1 MHMKTAD
8 DKKTLRKISGT
19 VAMSLVVANMIGTGI
34 FTTTG
39 LLIEDLGNPMIV
51 LLAWL
56 VGGIAALAGA
66 LTYAELGV
74 RMPQSGGEYL
84 YLSKLY
90 HPALGFVAAWISLIV
105 GFAAPVAAVAVA
117 FANYLQGVFPGLP
130 VIATALLAVAAFSGL
145 HLWSVKTGGAVQNI
159 ITWLKVI
166 LILGFIAGG
175 LIVAA
180 PENSTPV
187 LSVAPEKDAIFSSVF
202 ASSLILVMYSYSGW
216 NAAAYVGGEIR
227 NPAKSLP
234 LALVGGTLLVIA
246 IYLAMNYMFL
256 SSVPE
261 QIISGKVE
269 AGHYV
274 ANEIFGKAGGHVV
287 SLLISGFLLSTLS
300 SMIMAGPRVYKAVGE
315 DYRLFRRLAKTSSTG
330 APYYAVLLQ
339 MAVAALL
346 IVTFT
351 FETILVY
358 TGFTLSLFAGLTV
371 GGLFILRKRYGK
383 GKSYKNPAYPAAP
396 VVFII
401 ITLWM
406 IAHAL
411 VNQPMA
417 SVAGLATIAAGL
429 LLYIAQKRFS

>member
-1 MHMKTAD
+1 
-8 DKKTLRKISGT
+8 
-19 VAMSLVVANMIGTGI
+19 MSLVIANMIGTGI

-39 LLIEDLGNPMIV
+39 LLIEDLGNPVVV

-90 HPALGFVAAWISLIV
+90 HPTLGFVAAWVSLIV

-117 FANYLQGVFPGLP
+117 FANYLQGVFPDLP
-130 VIATALLAVAAFSGL
+130 VIATALIAVAGFSGL
-145 HLWSVKTGGAVQNI
+145 HLWSVKAGGAVQNI

-175 LIVAA
+175 IIWAS
-180 PENSTPV
+180 PESSKPALNMTF
-187 LSVAPEKDAIFSSVF
+187 DNNAIFSSVF
-202 ASSLILVMYSYSGW
+202 AASLILVMYSYSGW
-216 NAAAYVGGEIR
+216 NAAAYVGGEIK
-227 NPAKSLP
+227 NPAKNLP
-234 LALVGGTLLVIA
+234 MALVGGTVIVII

-256 SSVPE
+256 SSVPQE
-261 QIISGKVE
+261 VIAGKVE

-274 ANEIFGKAGGHVV
+274 AGEIFGTSGGVVV

-300 SMIMAGPRVYKAVGE
+300 SMIMAGPRIYKAVGE
-315 DYRLFRRLAKTSSTG
+315 DYRVFRLLAKTSPGG
-330 APYYAVLLQ
+330 APYYAILLQ
-339 MAVAALL
+339 LFVAALL
-346 IVTFT
+346 IITFT

-371 GGLFILRKRYGK
+371 GGIFILRRRK
-383 GKSYKNPAYPAAP
+383 GKSKTYRNRSYPVAP
-396 VVFII
+396 VLFMI

-406 IAHAL
+406 VIHAL
-411 VNQPMA
+411 INQPLA
-417 SVAGLATIAAGL
+417 SIAGLATIAAGWV
-429 LLYIAQKRFS
+429 LYRIQKRF

>member
-1 MHMKTAD
+1 MS
-8 DKKTLRKISGT
+8 KKSQKNHPLRKISGT
-19 VAMSLVVANMIGTGI
+19 VAMSLVIANMIGTGI

-39 LLIEDLGNPMIV
+39 LLIEDLGNPVVV

-90 HPALGFVAAWISLIV
+90 HPTLGFVAAWVSLIV

-117 FANYLQGVFPGLP
+117 FANYLQGVFPDLP
-130 VIATALLAVAAFSGL
+130 VIATALIAVAGFSGL
-145 HLWSVKTGGAVQNI
+145 HLWSVKAGGAVQNI
-159 ITWLKVI
+159 ITWLKVM

-175 LIVAA
+175 IIWAS
-180 PENSTPV
+180 PESSKPALNMTF
-187 LSVAPEKDAIFSSVF
+187 DNNAIFSSVF
-202 ASSLILVMYSYSGW
+202 AASLILVMYSYSGW
-216 NAAAYVGGEIR
+216 NAAAYVGGEIK
-227 NPAKSLP
+227 NPAKNLP
-234 LALVGGTLLVIA
+234 MALVGGTVIVII

-256 SSVPE
+256 SSVPQE
-261 QIISGKVE
+261 VIAGKVE

-274 ANEIFGKAGGHVV
+274 AGEIFGTSGGVVV

-300 SMIMAGPRVYKAVGE
+300 SMIMAGPRIYKAVGE
-315 DYRLFRRLAKTSSTG
+315 DYRVFRLLAKTSPGG
-330 APYYAVLLQ
+330 APYYAILLQ
-339 MAVAALL
+339 LFVAALL
-346 IVTFT
+346 IITFT

-371 GGLFILRKRYGK
+371 GGIFILRRRK
-383 GKSYKNPAYPAAP
+383 GKSKTYRNRSYPVAP
-396 VVFII
+396 VLFMI

-406 IAHAL
+406 VIHAL
-411 VNQPMA
+411 INQPLA
-417 SVAGLATIAAGL
+417 SIAGLATIAAGWV
-429 LLYIAQKRFS
+429 LYRIQKRF